1 MERKKGI
8 PKRMPGISLISPYV
22 GIIQIR
28 FMGRNEEVSSQP
40 TSVSSPLFYGESV
53 RSPVFFA
60 DALPADMGYY
70 SIPSQGYKKKS
81 KDRVGTWGGTYWAL
95 AGPQSPGQ
103 DLPAPGPA
111 REIFSLSLFISYNS
125 PIPTIHAHNPF
136 RPGAKV
142 CRTKKEVTTMIRIA
156 IVEDDRDFAQ
166 LLIEYLSRYEKERM
180 VDIQPRYFRDGED
193 IVTEY
198 TEDFD
203 LILLD
208 IQMPFLSGM
217 EAARAIRKRDEDV
230 LILFLTGNAQ
240 FSIEGYEVRAFDYLL
255 KPITYETFAAR
266 LDLAI
271 GHRRSRKGKY
281 LLVTVA
287 DGVRKIEAGS
297 ILYIESQGH
306 VMHIHTRQGV
316 LETHA
321 RIGDL
326 EEQLPTDTFFRC
338 HKGYLV
344 NMLHVDGV
352 LDADCLVDGHR
363 LPISRR
369 KKKEFLDFLTRII

>member
-1 MERKKGI
+1 M
-8 PKRMPGISLISPYV
+8 V
-22 GIIQIR
+22 
-28 FMGRNEEVSSQP
+28 
-40 TSVSSPLFYGESV
+40 
-53 RSPVFFA
+53 
-60 DALPADMGYY
+60 
-70 SIPSQGYKKKS
+70 
-81 KDRVGTWGGTYWAL
+81 
-95 AGPQSPGQ
+95 
-103 DLPAPGPA
+103 
-111 REIFSLSLFISYNS
+111 
-125 PIPTIHAHNPF
+125 
-136 RPGAKV
+136 
-142 CRTKKEVTTMIRIA
+142 RIA

-166 LLIEYLSRYEKERM
+166 LLLEYLSRYEKERM

-198 TEDFD
+198 TGDFD

-217 EAARAIRKRDEDV
+217 EAARAIRKRDEEV

-240 FSIEGYEVRAFDYLL
+240 FSIEGYEVQAFDYLL
-255 KPITYETFAAR
+255 KPIGYETFAAR
-266 LDLAI
+266 LDLAL

-326 EEQLPTDTFFRC
+326 EEHLPADTFFRC

-344 NMLHVDGV
+344 NMHHVDGI
-352 LDADCLVDGHR
+352 LGTDCLVDGHR